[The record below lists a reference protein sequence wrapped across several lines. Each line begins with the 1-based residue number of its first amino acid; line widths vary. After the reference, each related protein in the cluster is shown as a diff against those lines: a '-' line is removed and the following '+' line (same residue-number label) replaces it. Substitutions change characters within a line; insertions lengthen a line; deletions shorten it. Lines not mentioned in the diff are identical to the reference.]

1 MLLTQS
7 GCRGNGFIHVS
18 MKEGCLFALFYFVLF
33 VLVRSTESGCFRL
46 CSWCPLKALQ
56 KEWVHGLGFPDVLT
70 CHAKVL
76 EYGMSSSLKMELNC
90 SWKFWRNWN
99 VPLVLSKRSWWA
111 GFNGIYLVKFG
122 FKMWEILIFKV
133 IFVAENSNKFQKTR
147 FWKEKSIEDLVK
159 LEGSQVNSGWFPF
172 IMGSHLGQQHRP
184 DLSIYEGR

>member
-111 GFNGIYLVKFG
+111 GFNGIYLVHLDSKCEKYWFLKWFSLLKIRINSKKPGFG
-122 FKMWEILIFKV
+122 NKKQLRTW
-133 IFVAENSNKFQKTR
+133 SNLKAYH
-147 FWKEKSIEDLVK
+147 SIQDD
-159 LEGSQVNSGWFPF
+159 F
-172 IMGSHLGQQHRP
+172 
-184 DLSIYEGR
+184 LS